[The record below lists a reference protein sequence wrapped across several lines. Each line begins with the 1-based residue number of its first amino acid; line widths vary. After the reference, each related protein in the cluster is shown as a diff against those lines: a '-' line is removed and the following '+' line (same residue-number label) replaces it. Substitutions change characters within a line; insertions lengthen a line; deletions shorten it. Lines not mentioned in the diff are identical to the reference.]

1 MVPVPRQETKSTVSP
16 YYVPEEHYS
25 NWRMEQLNNSNL
37 SPIMRSKKDKLQMA
51 SKMVDKECKKF
62 LIEMNE

>member
-1 MVPVPRQETKSTVSP
+1 M
-16 YYVPEEHYS
+16 
-25 NWRMEQLNNSNL
+25 NWRKDNKNSAL

-62 LIEMNE
+62 LIEMNEQMEGVVDGDWIHIQNIPQRIIG